1 MRTTIARTN
10 TVLMLLNLFFL
21 QSYLFRFSIAGI
33 PTNLQ
38 EILVGILAV
47 IFIANLILNQNF
59 WSYLKGISRYWPIL
73 VIVVLSFFA
82 VLQGGED
89 TVFLIRH
96 LRFIFFGSVLALIF
110 FGTFRS
116 SADKHNGLRWAGIGA
131 LAFGIFSLG
140 YNLLGFNVTHDYRL
154 LGPLDA
160 AVYLSFYLTPFFLFF
175 LFHALKGYRK
185 KEYFVY
191 AILLFCLILATRSM
205 GSIGGSMAIILA
217 WVLHQYKPRF
227 IYSAVGKVIITVVV
241 LLTVLLITWTKII
254 PAVTTSYSSLDERGE
269 IWKVSMELLKQPRNI
284 MFGLGLGQ
292 FQNQYESL
300 ADSVLGRP
308 PLDYYVL
315 QPHNIFLLFIF
326 NFGLIG
332 VIFLVFFIQ
341 KSFSNSSRISTWI
354 FWYFVLHGLI
364 DTPFFKNDLFFLFI
378 LFLSLSLFSNSS
390 KAPPL
395 LEDRR

>member
-1 MRTTIARTN
+1 
-10 TVLMLLNLFFL
+10 
-21 QSYLFRFSIAGI
+21 
-33 PTNLQ
+33 
-38 EILVGILAV
+38 
-47 IFIANLILNQNF
+47 
-59 WSYLKGISRYWPIL
+59 
-73 VIVVLSFFA
+73 
-82 VLQGGED
+82 
-89 TVFLIRH
+89 
-96 LRFIFFGSVLALIF
+96 
-110 FGTFRS
+110 
-116 SADKHNGLRWAGIGA
+116 
-131 LAFGIFSLG
+131 
-140 YNLLGFNVTHDYRL
+140 
-154 LGPLDA
+154 
-160 AVYLSFYLTPFFLFF
+160 
-175 LFHALKGYRK
+175 
-185 KEYFVY
+185 
-191 AILLFCLILATRSM
+191 
-205 GSIGGSMAIILA
+205 
-217 WVLHQYKPRF
+217 
-227 IYSAVGKVIITVVV
+227 
-241 LLTVLLITWTKII
+241 LLITWTKII
-254 PAVTTSYSSLDERGE
+254 PAVTSSYSSLDERGE